1 MSVKFKIRLEEVL
14 REREMTQ
21 KDLHELTGIRPA
33 AISALTRGV
42 IERVNINHIVR
53 IANALEI
60 TDIRELLTFEEE

>member
-42 IERVNINHIVR
+42 IERVNIDHIVR